1 MTPDIAGDFPKNAAK
16 VTKVAN
22 GVMLF
27 PDIQQIP
34 DPARAGVS
42 PLNGLQ
48 GQFGNRAITD
58 SQGRL
63 LLANPAP
70 GEKGTLGLR
79 WVEGPPLVG
88 FDANLIKR
96 VRITETKEFEFR
108 LDAVNVLN
116 HPNFSAPTAANLNI
130 NSSSFGRI
138 TTAGGNRRF
147 VVNARLN
154 F

>member
-1 MTPDIAGDFPKNAAK
+1 MTPDIVGDFAKSAGK
-16 VTKVAN
+16 VTQVAN
-22 GVMLF
+22 GAVLF
-27 PDIQQIP
+27 PGITQVQ

-42 PLNGLQ
+42 PANGLQ
-48 GQFGNRAITD
+48 GQFGNRAIAD
-58 SQGRL
+58 SQGKL
-63 LLANPAP
+63 LLVNPVP
-70 GEKGTLGLR
+70 GKTGTLGLR

-96 VRITETKEFEFR
+96 IRLTETKEFEFR
-108 LDAVNVLN
+108 LDAVNILN
-116 HPNFSAPTAANLNI
+116 HPNFAAPSAANLDI

-138 TTAGGNRRF
+138 TSAGGNRRF